1 VGYLAPIATLEIE
14 ASKFTNMLFYLIV
27 GGVLG
32 MYLWQGEVGA
42 VRRIREG
49 RGP

>member
-1 VGYLAPIATLEIE
+1 LECE
-14 ASKFTNMLFYLIV
+14 SSRFSYMLFCLRV